1 VLPELPTDKPL
12 FAITKI
18 PTCPYDYARFAV
30 MIQIKMHCLISHQHF
45 YLLKSKNTN
54 SLKNKT
60 KIQIKKKNNIILSTV
75 HLKKY
80 ENNQQKNNPH
90 KLPTRPQD
98 QNTDH

>member
-1 VLPELPTDKPL
+1 
-12 FAITKI
+12 
-18 PTCPYDYARFAV
+18 
-30 MIQIKMHCLISHQHF
+30 MIQIKMHCLISHLHI

-60 KIQIKKKNNIILSTV
+60 KIQKKKKNIILSTV
-75 HLKKY
+75 LLKKY
-80 ENNQQKNNPH
+80 ENNQQKNNPY